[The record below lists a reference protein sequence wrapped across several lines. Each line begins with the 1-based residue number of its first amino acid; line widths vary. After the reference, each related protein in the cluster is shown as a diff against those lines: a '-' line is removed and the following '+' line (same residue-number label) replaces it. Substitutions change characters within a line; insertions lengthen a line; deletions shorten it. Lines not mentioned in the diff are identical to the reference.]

1 MENES
6 PHLLAKPPEPED
18 YDLVLLGSGTGSKVL
33 AWTFGKEG
41 QRVVT
46 VERKYL
52 GGSCPNIAC
61 MPSKNIIHSAQVA
74 SYVRHSRDFGLSVD
88 SFSVN
93 MCAVRDRKRRMVSDL
108 VDIHRDNYQKSG
120 GELILGTGRF
130 VGPRTIEVDL
140 DDGTVRRLRGKNVV
154 ISTGSR
160 ARVDDIP
167 GLAKA
172 KPLTH
177 IEALELDR
185 VPEHLIVLGGGYV
198 GLELSQ
204 AMRRF
209 GSKVTIIESHS
220 RVVPHEDEDVTDGL
234 HQAPSGRGH

>member
-1 MENES
+1 M
-6 PHLLAKPPEPED
+6 
-18 YDLVLLGSGTGSKVL
+18 
-33 AWTFGKEG
+33 AWTFAREG

-46 VERKYL
+46 VERQYL

-74 SYVRHSRDFGLSVD
+74 SFVRHSREYGISID

-93 MCAVRDRKRRMVSDL
+93 MSAVRDRKRRMVSDL
-108 VDIHRDNYQKSG
+108 VGHPPRASYEKSG

-130 VGPRTIEVDL
+130 VAPRTIEVDL
-140 DDGTVRRLRGKNVV
+140 ADGTVRRLRGKNVV

-185 VPEHLIVLGGGYV
+185 VPPHLVVLGGGYV
-198 GLELSQ
+198 GLELAQ

-234 HQAPSGRGH
+234 HQLLQGRGHRLSVVNAEVQPVSASPPIA